1 MTVEEYLRT
10 SEADAR
16 DHALA
21 RIRRYVEHETPSGDA
36 EAIDLLSRR
45 IEAELLALGASV
57 EGTPAPER
65 GRNLRATIQ
74 GSDPAL
80 APVLVL
86 AHIDTVHP
94 VGTLITQPF
103 RVEDGRAEGPGIY
116 DMKSGLALMIEALE
130 LLRMRDVRPRRP
142 VRLLVT
148 CDEEIGS
155 HTSAP
160 LMEAAAK
167 DAYVAL
173 VPEPCLP
180 DGGAKTARKGV
191 MTYTLEIRGRAGH
204 AGVNP
209 EDCVSAITELSRQ
222 MPRILAVADHA
233 KGTTINI
240 GVIRGGTASNVVAA
254 HALAEVDVR
263 IVEPEE
269 AKRVDAAF
277 RALVSDHPEAHME
290 WTRAEYRPPLVR
302 TPDVVRLYEHARTV
316 AAGLDRQLKEG
327 ASGGG
332 SDGSIV
338 AALGVPTLDGLG
350 PNGGGAHAANEHIRI
365 DDLPFRLALYARL
378 FETL

>member
-1 MTVEEYLRT
+1 MTVADYLRT

-16 DHALA
+16 DRVLQ
-21 RIRRYVEHETPSGDA
+21 RIRRYVEHETPSGAA
-36 EAIDLLSRR
+36 ESIDMLSRR

-65 GRNLRATIQ
+65 GRNLRASIA
-74 GSDPAL
+74 GADPSL
-80 APVLVL
+80 PPVLVL

-94 VGTLITQPF
+94 AGTLITQPF
-103 RVEDGRAEGPGIY
+103 RIEDGRAEGPGIY

-130 LLRMRDVRPRRP
+130 LLHVRGARPGRP

-160 LMEAAAK
+160 LMEAAAMG
-167 DAYVAL
+167 AYAAL

-209 EDCVSAITELSRQ
+209 EDCVSAIAELARQ

-254 HALAEVDVR
+254 HALAEIDVR
-263 IVEPEE
+263 IVEPNE
-269 AKRVDAAF
+269 AERVDAAF
-277 RALVSDHPEAHME
+277 RALAPEHPEARMA

-302 TPDVVRLYEHARTV
+302 TDAIVQLYERARAV
-316 AAGLDRQLKEG
+316 AAELGRDLAEG
-327 ASGGG
+327 SSGGG

-350 PNGGGAHAANEHIRI
+350 PNGGGAHAANEHIRV